1 MQRQKRAKD
10 RRSAVRFEIVGVMHT
25 TVATEMPLDICNVGP
40 RGVLVEA
47 PWPLPQDSVHTVRL
61 SLASALATFSAR
73 VRHARRREGTSS
85 YLIGFEFLADD
96 QPVLDGLE
104 LLLESADGD
113 A

>member
-25 TVATEMPLDICNVGP
+25 TVATEVPLGVCNVGP
-40 RGVLVEA
+40 GGVLVEA
-47 PWPLPQDSVHTVRL
+47 PWPLQEASVHTVRL
-61 SLASALATFSAR
+61 ALASTLATFSAR
-73 VRHARRREGTSS
+73 VCHSRRREGTSS

-96 QPVLDGLE
+96 QPARDSLE